1 MPKPFRRLRPV
12 IATALVLTA
21 APALQAQE
29 TDLEL
34 VLLADVSGSI
44 DAGEVAF
51 QRDGYARALTDPEV
65 LAAIADTGA
74 GSIVVTYVEWA
85 SDQTVIVPWTRISG
99 AVDAAGFAEILQ
111 ETPRSAFGRNA
122 IGDALL
128 AGKALIEA
136 NGIDALRRVID
147 FSGDSANSY
156 EGAVIADARAAVLD
170 AGITINGL
178 PVVCRSCNGPPGMGD
193 LVAQYERT
201 IIGGTGAFVVAADD
215 RSRFAEAVKRKL
227 ILEISGLTPET
238 VSVASRGPGW
248 EAVRKGL

>member
-1 MPKPFRRLRPV
+1 MPRPIRRLPRLIVALALAGLPV
-12 IATALVLTA
+12 A
-21 APALQAQE
+21 AQAQE
-29 TDLEL
+29 TELEL

-65 LAAIADTGA
+65 LAAIAETSL

-85 SDQTVIVPWTRISG
+85 ADQTVIAPWSRIAG
-99 AVDAAGFAEILQ
+99 APDAAAFAEILQ

-128 AGKALIEA
+128 AAKALIET
-136 NGIDALRRVID
+136 NGVDGLRRVID

-156 EGAVIADARAAVLD
+156 EGASIAEARAAVLD

-178 PVVCRSCNGPPGMGD
+178 PVVCRVCNGPPGAGD
-193 LVAQYERT
+193 LVTQYERL
-201 IIGGTGAFVVAADD
+201 IIGGPGAFVVAADD
-215 RSRFAEAVKRKL
+215 RTRFAEAVKRKL
-227 ILEISGLTPET
+227 ILEISGLTPDTEFAAG
-238 VSVASRGPGW
+238 SGAGW
-248 EAVRKGL
+248 EAGGKGL